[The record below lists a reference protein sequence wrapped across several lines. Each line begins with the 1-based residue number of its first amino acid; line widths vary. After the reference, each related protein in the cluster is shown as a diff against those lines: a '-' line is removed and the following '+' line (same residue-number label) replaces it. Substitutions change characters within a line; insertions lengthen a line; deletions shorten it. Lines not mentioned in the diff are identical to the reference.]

1 MLKNGERYEIEIID
15 MGSEGEGIG
24 RIGRLAVF
32 VPGAVLGD
40 RVLAEIVQSKKSF
53 ARAKIIEY
61 TEPSPKRCAA
71 FCPIEKSCGGCSLQH
86 LLYSEQLKLKQRWVY
101 DRLVRIGGVEN
112 PLVHETLGMEEPY
125 AYRNKAVMAAGRATG
140 EEKKQR
146 GCRIGYY
153 SAGSRQVVDCESCG
167 LQADPAERIAS
178 SVRNWIRDNK
188 VPVYDMKSGT
198 GVFRNVVV
206 RTAFGSGE
214 VMVIL
219 VATEKRLPETD
230 ALVEAMNAGLEALS
244 AELNAAYGGE
254 NGDEDYGYYLESV
267 ILNVNKQK
275 GSQVFGED
283 CITLAG
289 KPTIKDFAFGLELE
303 ISPLSFYQVNT
314 MQAERLYEKAA
325 EYAGLTGTET
335 VLDLYCG
342 VGTIGL
348 SMAHRAGKVLGIE
361 SVKAAVLDAN
371 RNAVLNGIV
380 NAEYILGKAEDVLPP
395 LAAEGLCAD
404 VVILDPPRRGCEPEL
419 LKAAAETGAE
429 RIVYV
434 SCDPATLAR
443 DVKLLG
449 ELGYVFAEAQ
459 PVDMFPHTT
468 HVETVCL
475 LSKLQT
481 KQHIEIKLDMDE
493 LDLTDAEKKATY
505 QEIKDYVLEH
515 SGLKVS
521 SLYIAQVKQKCG
533 IIERENY
540 NKPKSEDAKQPQCP
554 PDKEKAIK
562 EALTHFGMI

>member
-32 VPGAVLGD
+32 VPDAVLGD

-86 LLYSEQLKLKQRWVY
+86 LLYSEQLKLKRRWVY

-178 SVRNWIRDNK
+178 SVRNWIKDNK
-188 VPVYDMKSGT
+188 VAVYDMKSGT

-380 NAEYILGKAEDVLPP
+380 NAEYILGKAEEVLPP

-468 HVETVCL
+468 HVETIVL
-475 LSKLQT
+475 LSKLDS
-481 KQHIEIKLDMDE
+481 KNYISVELPMDDMD
-493 LDLTDAEKKATY
+493 LTSAESKATY
-505 QEIKDYVLEH
+505 KQIQKYVLEKF
-515 SGLKVS
+515 GFKVS
-521 SLYIAQVKQKCG
+521 TLYIAQVKKKHGLEVREHYNISKNENQKV
-533 IIERENY
+533 
-540 NKPKSEDAKQPQCP
+540 PQCSIE
-554 PDKEKAIK
+554 KEEAILD
-562 EALTHFGMI
+562 ALKHFKML